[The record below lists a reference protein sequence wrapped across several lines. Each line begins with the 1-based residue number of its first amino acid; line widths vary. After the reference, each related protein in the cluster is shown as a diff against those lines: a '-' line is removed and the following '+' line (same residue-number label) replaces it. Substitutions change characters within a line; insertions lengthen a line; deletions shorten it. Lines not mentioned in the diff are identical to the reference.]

1 MADLIIRG
9 QMNHRGKVIH
19 EPKPG
24 SRDLLRRR
32 TKISVVI
39 PARNEET
46 TLPACLEA
54 LCRQSLQDFE
64 VIVVDSASTD
74 CTGEVARSFGAR
86 VIRVEEPGVG
96 LARQTGF
103 EATQGEIIASTDA
116 DAIPSSDWIERLIA
130 PFHDPEAIGAFGTI
144 HFTHGGAGA
153 EISHALFSTFQGVNL
168 RLGWPLFCGPNFAV
182 RKNAFCAVGG
192 FSTSAGY
199 PNAGEDTHLGLKLN
213 KVGKIVF
220 LRDLPMAVSPR
231 SLEQGRGISYVVRN
245 AGVYFK
251 TCWIGEAG
259 SHANG

>member
-1 MADLIIRG
+1 
-9 QMNHRGKVIH
+9 MNPKGKVIH

-24 SRDLLRRR
+24 SRDLPRKR

-64 VIVVDSASTD
+64 IIVADSASTA
-74 CTGEVARSFGAR
+74 CTGEVARAFGAR
-86 VIRVEEPGVG
+86 VIRLEEPGVG
-96 LARQTGF
+96 RARQAGF
-103 EATQGEIIASTDA
+103 EAARGEIIASTDA
-116 DAIPSSDWIERLIA
+116 DAVPSADWIERLVA
-130 PFHDPEAIGAFGTI
+130 PFHDPEVIGAFGTI
-144 HFTHGGAGA
+144 HFTHGGARA
-153 EISHALFSTFQGVNL
+153 EISHALFSAFQSVNL
-168 RLGWPLFCGPNFAV
+168 VLGWPLFCGPNFAV
-182 RKNAFCAVGG
+182 RKDVFCAVGG

-199 PNAGEDTHLGLKLN
+199 PNEGEDTRLGLKLN
-213 KVGKIVF
+213 KIGKIVF
-220 LRDLPMAVSPR
+220 LRDLSMVVSPR
-231 SLEQGRGISYVVRN
+231 SLEQGRGVSYIVHN